1 VWPPT
6 TKREDAS
13 LPCPHVD
20 ISCPREGPGARYRL
34 VARTSFF
41 MPFPL
46 TPFLTA
52 LDAVEPA
59 TDTLSADGVAHRP
72 SPDDRD
78 GTTDVIVR
86 QPSVP
91 V

>member
-1 VWPPT
+1 
-6 TKREDAS
+6 
-13 LPCPHVD
+13 
-20 ISCPREGPGARYRL
+20 
-34 VARTSFF
+34 